1 MSAMPSRTQA
11 DVRRWWTENPMTY
24 DWHGEIPYEQGSP
37 EHLAEVER
45 RFLAEAWFAQ
55 RPGAA
60 PFSGLIP
67 FDELRDK
74 DVLEIGCGT
83 GVHARLLAAAGARVT
98 AVDLTP
104 TAVELTRRRLELAK
118 LDADVREADAESL
131 PFADGSFDF
140 VWSWGVIHH
149 SESTDRVIAEIA
161 RVLRPRG
168 RLALMVYHRSSIT
181 FWLNYVLYRG
191 VLRGGLRRES
201 PDELANRWSDGVI
214 ARHYTR
220 RGLAAAL
227 APRFEGVETRV
238 MGQIGE
244 AIPLPARLR
253 GPVARAVPHSVQE
266 ALVRRFGWF
275 LFASAQRRA

>member
-1 MSAMPSRTQA
+1 MATQD

-24 DWHGEIPYEQGSP
+24 DWRGEIPHEPGSP

-60 PFSGLIP
+60 PFSALIP
-67 FDELRDK
+67 FDELRGN

-83 GVHARLLAAAGARVT
+83 GVHTKLLAEAGARVS

-104 TAVELTRRRLELAK
+104 TAVALTRRRLELAG
-118 LDADVREADAESL
+118 LSADVREADAESL
-131 PFADGSFDF
+131 PYDDSSFDF
-140 VWSWGVIHH
+140 MWSWGVIHH
-149 SESTDRVIAEIA
+149 SADTDRVIAEIA
-161 RVLRPRG
+161 RVLRPGG
-168 RLALMVYHRSSIT
+168 RIAFMVYHRTSIT

-191 VLRGGLRRES
+191 VLRGGLLHES
-201 PDELANRWSDGVI
+201 PDELANRWSDGVL

-220 RGLAAAL
+220 RRLTESL
-227 APRFEGVETRV
+227 RPWFENIETQV

-244 AIPLPARLR
+244 AIPLPSRIRQPLARIVPR
-253 GPVARAVPHSVQE
+253 GPQE
-266 ALVRRFGWF
+266 ATLRRLGWF
-275 LFASAQRRA
+275 LFATARRRA

>member
-1 MSAMPSRTQA
+1 MATQD

-24 DWHGEIPYEQGSP
+24 DWRGEIPHEPGSP

-60 PFSGLIP
+60 PFSALIP
-67 FDELRDK
+67 FDELRGN

-83 GVHARLLAAAGARVT
+83 GVHTKLLAEAGARVS

-104 TAVELTRRRLELAK
+104 TAVELTRRRLELAG
-118 LDADVREADAESL
+118 LSADVREADAESL
-131 PFADGSFDF
+131 PYDDSSFDF
-140 VWSWGVIHH
+140 MWSWGVIHH
-149 SESTDRVIAEIA
+149 SADTDRVIAEIA
-161 RVLRPRG
+161 RVLRPGG
-168 RLALMVYHRSSIT
+168 RIAFMVYHRTSIT

-191 VLRGGLRRES
+191 VLRGGLLHES
-201 PDELANRWSDGVI
+201 PDELANRWSDGVL

-220 RGLAAAL
+220 RRLTESL
-227 APRFEGVETRV
+227 RPWFENIETQV

-244 AIPLPARLR
+244 AIPLPSRIRQPLARIVPR
-253 GPVARAVPHSVQE
+253 GPQE
-266 ALVRRFGWF
+266 ATLRRLGWF
-275 LFASAQRRA
+275 LFATARRRA